1 MPSWEN
7 GSSGTVTAMG
17 LFQGIDL
24 DELVLTGERLT
35 LRPWQRGDADAVH
48 TAFQDRRMHEFL
60 PVPDPYTRRDAI
72 EFVTSLGDEGR
83 AAGTGLGCAL
93 VETATGRVV
102 GSAALRLPAPR
113 RVSAEIGYAVH
124 PCGQGNG
131 YAAEASRVLASWAF
145 AHGIAR
151 VELHCAVDNIASAK
165 SALRAGFGFEAIL
178 RDGVL
183 TPSGPRD
190 CAVFARLPGDASTPI
205 GPVLPPLPAGGLHDG
220 VISLRVTESGDTAA
234 MLDELNSAESLR
246 WHFSGEPFAEA
257 AVTAM
262 AHRARLQWLVGPM
275 GRLTIVAEATGEPA
289 GSIALRQVGPP
300 RVAGIG
306 YGVRPG
312 FRGRGFTSRALR
324 LLTGWAFEQAGFA
337 RLELGAKH
345 RNLASQKAALAGG
358 FLPDG
363 TRTARLADND
373 ATFSDEV
380 CFARV
385 NPVISRS
392 AG

>member
-1 MPSWEN
+1 
-7 GSSGTVTAMG
+7 MG
-17 LFQGIDL
+17 RFQGIDL

-48 TAFQDRRMHEFL
+48 AAFQDRRMHEFL
-60 PVPDPYTRRDAI
+60 PVPDPYTRSDAT

-83 AAGTGLGCAL
+83 AAGIGLGCAL
-93 VETATGRVV
+93 VETATGRLV
-102 GSAALRLPAPR
+102 GSGALRLPAAR
-113 RVSAEIGYAVH
+113 RVSAEIGYAVF

-131 YAAEASRVLASWAF
+131 YAAEASRVLAAWAF
-145 AHGIAR
+145 AHGITR
-151 VELHCAVDNIASAK
+151 VELLCAVDNIASVK
-165 SALRAGFGFEAIL
+165 SALRAGFRYEAVL

-190 CAVFARLPGDASTPI
+190 CALFARLADDADAPI
-205 GPVLPPLPAGGLHDG
+205 TPVLPPLPVGGLADG
-220 VISLRVTESGDTAA
+220 VIGLRVTEVGDAPA
-234 MLDELNSAESLR
+234 ILDELNSAESLR
-246 WHFSGEPFAEA
+246 WQLSDEPFAAA

-262 AHRARLQWLVGPM
+262 ARRARLEWLVGPT
-275 GRLTIVAEATGEPA
+275 GRLTIVAAATGEPA

-300 RVAGIG
+300 RVANIG

-312 FRGRGFTSRALR
+312 YRGRGFSGRALR
-324 LLTGWAFEQAGFA
+324 LLTEWAFTQAGLA

-345 RNLASQKAALAGG
+345 ANIASQRAALSGG

-363 TRTARLADND
+363 IRAARLADRET
-373 ATFSDEV
+373 TFSDEV
-380 CFARV
+380 CFALV
-385 NPVISRS
+385 NPMISRS